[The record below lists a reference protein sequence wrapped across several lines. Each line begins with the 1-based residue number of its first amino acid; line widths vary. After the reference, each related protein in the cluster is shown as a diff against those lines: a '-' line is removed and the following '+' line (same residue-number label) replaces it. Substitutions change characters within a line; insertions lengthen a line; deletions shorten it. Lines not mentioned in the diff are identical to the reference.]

1 MNCFPRIPSLVLIWS
16 LTTIFVYPVGK
27 CGRIP
32 RTSAES
38 RSTLPPASF
47 GKLALHNVA
56 TTHCWIRQ
64 WGKLSL
70 YACTRLM
77 KGHEDGIE
85 KKTHY
90 KPADTRPRQR
100 DIYCNT
106 QCNISGNY
114 SSRVV
119 NDLQHTAVGM
129 AVVNLGCLS
138 FFWTIIFAITIS
150 KKMLHWNKKGFCL
163 FSNIKA
169 FSLNLNDVP
178 SYFLHYWSGIWCST

>member
-1 MNCFPRIPSLVLIWS
+1 MWEDSQNVCRVTQHSSTSFFWQARLTQCSYDTLLNPAVRKTFLICLHQANEGPRGWHW
-16 LTTIFVYPVGK
+16 K
-27 CGRIP
+27 
-32 RTSAES
+32 
-38 RSTLPPASF
+38 
-47 GKLALHNVA
+47 
-56 TTHCWIRQ
+56 
-64 WGKLSL
+64 
-70 YACTRLM
+70 
-77 KGHEDGIE
+77 

-178 SYFLHYWSGIWCST
+178 SYFLHYWSSIWCST